1 MKRNALVL
9 SILAGALVVFVAG
22 GLAPATTAYAGD
34 EAAGSVQASPA
45 PNALAP
51 TARVLPEQKP
61 APALA
66 ELAEVELPPAG
77 EAPAPFPPT
86 TDTQQPTRIAQP
98 QVRAP
103 RVAVAGDFPA
113 PPPSSFSSPAA
124 VLPTTSQPVTVHAG
138 TSTDGL
144 PAGWQGHRPGQVV
157 WSSEWGTPAPVAPA
171 VSYPVETPVTF
182 EGLPAPEDA
191 AAPAASD
198 GAPPAADRGAAMAER
213 RAFLVQSYI
222 EKAREALRM
231 ADVDG
236 AKDMVTQALDL
247 DPTNAEARELWQSVS
262 LDRASTAGA
271 YAGSR
276 GDVAT
281 VQRER
286 AATEVRNHLRRG
298 QQNESSESY
307 EEAVRDYSKALA
319 IISWYDQTAD
329 FGTSSEN
336 IRDLIDA
343 ARAKARVSERRDR
356 QEAIRRAQAEREA
369 EMAQAREQRLGR
381 VRAWFEGAHR
391 AFRRGEYALAREF
404 ARQILRADPNNAD
417 AERIITMSHDAEH
430 IDNECEFRSEFADQW
445 KSIMMDLEEA
455 SLPQVDTV
463 IFPENWLEDIA
474 QRQPRAVGD
483 PIDDADSSGEQAIL
497 SVLTKQRVQGLT
509 WEEANLDTVVGYLR
523 TITGLNF
530 YVTPKV
536 IEEKGEEVAVNLNV
550 SDVAVATVLDLITQ
564 QYELAWQPRG
574 GVVTILTKDEVR
586 GSMKLRYFDVRD
598 LAVQIRDFSTE
609 DLNLVP
615 SNFTPPEPPDL
626 PEPEAIYSPDS
637 LVELI
642 QNTIGNEE
650 TWSESAPTT
659 QNGIIIIR
667 NTPEILAEVEDL
679 LSQLRASTG
688 VLVNL
693 EVRFLTAEDNFLR
706 EVGVDIRGLNA
717 AHSPEGGVVAPGG
730 TPLRGLVMDDLRTNG
745 LAFGADE
752 PSVPGANGSRDAGI
766 IWNDGANGAYSGRVE
781 NLFDAVALPFGI
793 HNQPSLTGS
802 GGFSGE
808 YTLIN
813 TNFIGETALEVIL
826 RAVEKSERV
835 QQITAPRLSVY
846 NAQRANLSILNQIS
860 YVQDY
865 EVEIAQASNIAN
877 PVVQTIQEGVVLD
890 VRPIV
895 SSDRRFVTLELRP
908 TVATVL
914 RPIPTITTNL
924 ASGPFPSA
932 PVTLQVPEMRI
943 QRVRT
948 TVMMPDGATL
958 LIGGMKYY
966 DKDVRDSGVPFLSK
980 IPVLSF
986 LFTRR
991 GNFVNRRNLLI
1002 LVTARIVSL
1011 EELEPKDNLV
1021 LPPEPERFYRPIR
1034 EIDPGCGPCMN
1045 GMCDVPPPQAEP
1057 ACGCAPR
1064 APKPTCT
1071 SCNARR

>member
-1 MKRNALVL
+1 MAPRMKRSALVL
-9 SILAGALVVFVAG
+9 LILAGALVVIVAG
-22 GLAPATTAYAGD
+22 GFTPATTAYAGD
-34 EAAGSVQASPA
+34 DASSASNVQASPTPSA
-45 PNALAP
+45 
-51 TARVLPEQKP
+51 VLPEQKP
-61 APALA
+61 APTMPA
-66 ELAEVELPPAG
+66 VDLPPAG
-77 EAPAPFPPT
+77 EAPAPFPSTGSLPT
-86 TDTQQPTRIAQP
+86 IKVKQPIESMPIVGVQP
-98 QVRAP
+98 KVRAP
-103 RVAVAGDFPA
+103 RVVVGEYPA
-113 PPPSSFSSPAA
+113 PAPSGYAAPSS
-124 VLPTTSQPVTVHAG
+124 VLPTVSQPVTVYEG
-138 TSTDGL
+138 TTTEGL
-144 PAGWQGHRPGQVV
+144 PAGWQHHRVGQVV
-157 WSSEWGTPAPVAPA
+157 WSSESGAPAPIAPA
-171 VSYPVETPVTF
+171 ISFPVETPVY
-182 EGLPAPEDA
+182 EGLPAPEDT
-191 AAPAASD
+191 AAPAPSE
-198 GAPPAADRGAAMAER
+198 APSISDRGAAMAER

-236 AKDMVTQALDL
+236 AKEMVTKALDL

-286 AATEVRNHLRRG
+286 AATEVRNNLRRG
-298 QQNESSESY
+298 QQNEAAERY
-307 EEAVRDYSKALA
+307 DEAVRDYNKALA

-329 FGTSSEN
+329 FGTSADN

-343 ARAKARVSERRDR
+343 AQAKARVSERRAR
-356 QEAIRRAQAEREA
+356 QDAVRRAQAERES
-369 EMAQAREQRLGR
+369 EMVQAREQRLGR
-381 VRAWFEGAHR
+381 IRAWFEGAHR
-391 AFRRGEYALAREF
+391 AFRRGEFALAREF
-404 ARQILRADPNNAD
+404 ARQILRADPNNRD
-417 AERIITMSHDAEH
+417 AERIIEMSHDAEH
-430 IDNECEFRSEFADQW
+430 IDNECEYSREFADQW
-445 KSIMMDLEEA
+445 KSIMMDLEES

-463 IFPENWLEDIA
+463 VFPENWLEDIA

-483 PIDDADSSGEQAIL
+483 PIDAGDGGDKQAIL

-536 IEEKGEEVAVNLNV
+536 IEEKGEEIAVNLNV
-550 SDVAVATVLDLITQ
+550 SDVSVATVLDLITE
-564 QYELAWQPRG
+564 QYELGWQPRG

-586 GSMKLRYFDVRD
+586 GAMKLRYFDVRD
-598 LAVQIRDFSTE
+598 LAVQIRDYSTE

-626 PEPEAIYSPDS
+626 PEPEPIYSPDS

-650 TWSESAPTT
+650 TWSESAPVA
-659 QNGIIIIR
+659 QNGIIIVR
-667 NTPEILAEVEDL
+667 NTPEILAEIEEL

-706 EVGVDIRGLNA
+706 DVGVDIRGLEA
-717 AHSPEGGVVAPGG
+717 ADLPPEINPAGLP
-730 TPLRGLVMDDLRTNG
+730 GLVMDDLRQTG
-745 LAFGADE
+745 TGFGADE
-752 PSVPGANGSRDAGI
+752 PSLPGANAGSNRDAGI
-766 IWNDGANGAYSGRVE
+766 FWNDGANGAYSARVE
-781 NLFDAVALPFGI
+781 NLFDVTEMPFGDA
-793 HNQPSLTGS
+793 NVLTNS
-802 GGFSGE
+802 GGLSYQHTMIRTSFLDVTG
-808 YTLIN
+808 
-813 TNFIGETALEVIL
+813 LEVIM
-826 RAVEKSERV
+826 RAVEKSQRV
-835 QQITAPRLSVY
+835 QQITAPRLTVY

-860 YVQDY
+860 YVADY

-908 TVATVL
+908 TVAEVL

-958 LIGGMKYY
+958 LLGGMKYY
-966 DKDVRDSGVPFLSK
+966 DKDLRDSGVPFFSK
-980 IPVLSF
+980 LPVLSF

-1002 LVTARIVSL
+1002 LVTARIVPL

-1045 GMCDVPPPQAEP
+1045 GMCDVPPPAP
-1057 ACGCAPR
+1057 DCGCAPR

-1071 SCNARR
+1071 SCNAR